1 MEWRA
6 RLEIDYAQKLS
17 RQAEKYRQI
26 LSSDPYLPLQSTF
39 VTSLEKTHEFA
50 ESLTLCQVSYL
61 FLRDVKCLMSKIES
75 QKRVKL

>member
-1 MEWRA
+1 MKHLADFMEWRA

-26 LSSDPYLPLQSTF
+26 LSTDPYLPLQSTF

-50 ESLTLCQVSYL
+50 ESLTLCQVSL
-61 FLRDVKCLMSKIES
+61 IPRIA
-75 QKRVKL
+75 